1 MYHVWKKRATIFL
14 CLVACQMLTNFKN
27 TFTSRLCSK
36 FLVKCNKPHLKC
48 VTTLPCEILMPEKQ
62 AETYRTIH
70 DKVMFQSDLDVVALL
85 LVFHYKFTAEPALKE
100 FLKSG

>member
-1 MYHVWKKRATIFL
+1 
-14 CLVACQMLTNFKN
+14 
-27 TFTSRLCSK
+27 
-36 FLVKCNKPHLKC
+36 
-48 VTTLPCEILMPEKQ
+48 MPEKQ